1 MIKPLFQRLKKNP
14 LPWSD
19 EHTQVVKQIKSQ
31 VKELPCLGILHP
43 DAFPIIETD
52 ASNIGYGGI
61 LKQEFQNKISIVRF
75 HSGVWSGPQLNYSTV
90 KKEMLAIVLCIQKF
104 QSDVFNK
111 KFLLRVDCKSAK
123 EILQKDV
130 QNLVSKQIFA
140 RWQAILSVFDFE
152 IEFIK
157 GSSNVLPDFLSR
169 EFLQGK

>member
-1 MIKPLFQRLKKNP
+1 MLLSLGLYWTAWDRLYAGLKLGRAPRTKETLPDFLKWRRVTRPPLIFHGLTGSQRTPGFWGVTISLWC
-14 LPWSD
+14 LEWS
-19 EHTQVVKQIKSQ
+19 TI
-31 VKELPCLGILHP
+31 ELFNC
-43 DAFPIIETD
+43 
-52 ASNIGYGGI
+52 
-61 LKQEFQNKISIVRF
+61 Q
-75 HSGVWSGPQLNYSTV
+75 
-90 KKEMLAIVLCIQKF
+90 KKEILAIVLCIQKF

-111 KFLLRVDCKSAK
+111 KFLLRIDCKSAK

>member
-1 MIKPLFQRLKKNP
+1 MK
-14 LPWSD
+14 
-19 EHTQVVKQIKSQ
+19 
-31 VKELPCLGILHP
+31 
-43 DAFPIIETD
+43 
-52 ASNIGYGGI
+52 
-61 LKQEFQNKISIVRF
+61 
-75 HSGVWSGPQLNYSTV
+75 YSTV
-90 KKEMLAIVLCIQKF
+90 KKEILAIVLCIKKF

-152 IEFIK
+152 IEFTK
-157 GSSNVLPDFLSR
+157 GSSNVLPDFLLR